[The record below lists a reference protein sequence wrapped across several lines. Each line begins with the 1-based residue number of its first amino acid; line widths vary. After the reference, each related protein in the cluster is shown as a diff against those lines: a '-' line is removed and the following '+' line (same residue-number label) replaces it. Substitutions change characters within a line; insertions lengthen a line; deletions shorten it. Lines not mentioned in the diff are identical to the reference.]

1 VRDYY
6 TGLLH
11 TVYVDDEFQ
20 SFNIDDGKL
29 MSWLEGYG
37 LKDFLA
43 VEYEKHAEIIKN
55 FQ

>member
-1 VRDYY
+1 
-6 TGLLH
+6 
-11 TVYVDDEFQ
+11 
-20 SFNIDDGKL
+20 

-55 FQ
+55 FN